1 MSGGGGNG
9 FGGRKGRKSF
19 ATNVNLVPFIDLFS
33 TLIIFLL
40 STAVWDQLA
49 VIQMN
54 LGAQDKATVEA
65 PKEELKKVT
74 SNVKIT
80 ISDSYIE
87 VFDEGKAEK
96 VERPKDSKDDFDYAL
111 VEKFL
116 DGIRSKYPEKKDML
130 VFATDASSYKDL
142 VGVLD
147 RSLGRNFN
155 ELIVTGLEQKL

>member
-1 MSGGGGNG
+1 MSGGGGLLG
-9 FGGRKGRKSF
+9 GKRGRKGF
-19 ATNVNLVPFIDLFS
+19 VTNVNLVPFIDLFS

-65 PKEELKKVT
+65 PKEQLKKVT

-80 ISDSYIE
+80 ISDSYLE
-87 VFDEGKAEK
+87 VFDEGKTEK
-96 VERPKDSKDDFDYAL
+96 VERPKDSKDAFDYTL
-111 VEKFL
+111 VERFL
-116 DGIRSKYPEKKDML
+116 DGIRQKYPEKKDML
-130 VFATDASSYKDL
+130 IFATDASSYKDL

-147 RSLGRNFN
+147 RSLARQFN
-155 ELIVTGLEQKL
+155 ELIVTGLEQRM